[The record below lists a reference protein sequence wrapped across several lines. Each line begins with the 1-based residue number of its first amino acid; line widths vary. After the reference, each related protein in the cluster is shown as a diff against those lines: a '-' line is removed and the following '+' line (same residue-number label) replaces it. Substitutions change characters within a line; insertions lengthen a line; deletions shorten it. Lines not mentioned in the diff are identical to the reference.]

1 MSAKHA
7 EHNEQVAL
15 FEWARLAEGRYPE
28 LRLLFAV
35 PNGGAR
41 DVVTGKRLKEEGVKR
56 GVPDVWLPVARGGY
70 HGLVIELK
78 AGKGRPTPE
87 QKEWLQAL
95 AEQGYV
101 ALVCVGFDEA
111 KREIEGYLQRESP

>member
-1 MSAKHA
+1 MSVKHA

-56 GVPDVWLPVARGGY
+56 GVPDVWLPVARGEY

-95 AEQGYV
+95 AEQGYS
-101 ALVCVGFDEA
+101 ALVCVGFHEA
-111 KREIEGYLQRESP
+111 KQAIEGYLQRENA